1 MFSSRYNLHFWAI
14 YIYNEMLKAY
24 RVNFD
29 NPDKL
34 GWNSTAL
41 PLFSGKVVVSGSN
54 GEQLSV
60 PYMGKSASPP

>member
-1 MFSSRYNLHFWAI
+1 
-14 YIYNEMLKAY
+14 MLKNCSALY
-24 RVNFD
+24 SNTTISVNFD

-41 PLFSGKVVVSGSN
+41 PLFSGKIVVSSSI

-60 PYMGKSASPP
+60 PYMGKPS